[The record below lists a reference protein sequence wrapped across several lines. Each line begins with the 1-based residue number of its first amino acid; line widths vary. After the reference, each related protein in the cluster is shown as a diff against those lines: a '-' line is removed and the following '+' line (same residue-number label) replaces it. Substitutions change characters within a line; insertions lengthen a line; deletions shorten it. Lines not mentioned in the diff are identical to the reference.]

1 VLGTGFA
8 LEVAWA
14 VAVVLVLVVLAA
26 GGLAARRILLGR
38 GGGTIECGLR
48 RSGGGWRLGMAAYRA
63 SELRWYRAF
72 GCRLA
77 PSEVLDRRELTVVGR
92 RRPTTAEA
100 SRLGPGKV
108 VVSCRIWKTS
118 GTAAGSSEPAVPHA
132 FEELAGPGAGA
143 REPADPVAQER
154 LTEPGGSASARG
166 TVELALD
173 EAALTGFLAWLESVP
188 PGSYRLGW

>member
-1 VLGTGFA
+1 MSTGFA
-8 LEVAWA
+8 LEVAWV
-14 VAVVLVLVVLAA
+14 VAVVLILVVLAA
-26 GGLAARRILLGR
+26 GGLAARRILLDR

-48 RSGGGWRLGMAAYRA
+48 RPGGRWRLGMAAYRA
-63 SELRWYRAF
+63 SELRWYGAF
-72 GCRLA
+72 GFRLA
-77 PSEVLDRRELTVVGR
+77 PSEVRPGGERGVGAR

-108 VVSCRIWKTS
+108 VVSCRTWKPS
-118 GTAAGSSEPAVPHA
+118 GAAAGASEPAAPLA

-143 REPADPVAQER
+143 REPADPGAPER
-154 LTEPGGSASARG
+154 LTGPGGGASARG

-188 PGSYRLGW
+188 PGSYHLGW